1 MEQES
6 NPAKG
11 RSMETQAV
19 AELELLQAVSKA
31 YTLELQ
37 SYLPMLD
44 RLRAE
49 PMSSS
54 AALPAGRVNAVR
66 VIEVSTIMY
75 DKRESAL
82 DSLSNILAA
91 MGEHYGVG
99 LMLRSGREK
108 CSLYLVTRVYAEQFS
123 AVTGNGLLTQGMT
136 GHFAGSRLRTLSNEE
151 AQGLLNRC
159 FPEKARN
166 WGVCS
171 SSVVPNLKHD
181 DNMTTFTQS
190 LDRLIDA
197 MAGREYTALILAEPL
212 GQDSLD
218 VMQRSMENTGTL
230 LSPLQKRS
238 FTVSQSE
245 GTSSVTT
252 ISSTITHGINESVT
266 HSQSHARTESF
277 SSSRGTST
285 SEGTSESTS
294 TSVSGTLS
302 RAVTTAVSAGV
313 GVFLPVGGMV
323 GVSLAN
329 TLGQSVSLG
338 KSWSKG
344 SSHTETQSQSN
355 TESKGTTDTT
365 GRSNTEGTSSS
376 ISVGGSSS
384 SGSTQEQGTST
395 MVEFSDMGIC
405 RFHDRLEE
413 KLDRLDDVRA
423 CGAWSAAA
431 FFVAADHN
439 DAAVAAS
446 LYQGMMRGQESMKNA
461 SALLHWQAE
470 GAQSVM
476 AWLREL
482 LLPRFSF
489 DKLTVTPGVPVSSRE
504 LALMM
509 CLPRRSVGGVTVVE
523 SVGFGREV
531 RSLCELP
538 QDASRRFLTL
548 GSVYHK
554 NRKEERHVTLDVE
567 SLCRHVLVSGTTGT
581 GKSRAMQHMLCRLH
595 EIGIPFLVIEPAK
608 SEYRGLRGLPGVK
621 VLRAGSYGDDGLH
634 LNPFVFP
641 AGSGV
646 TLSSHVDR
654 VCAVFNAA
662 FPMYAAMPQVLEK
675 AVYQAYENCGWDI
688 ASSRSVSGALFPTV
702 ADVAEQVKI
711 VVEEAGYRGE
721 SYDTYIGALKARLDS
736 FAYGSLGL
744 VLSSSPDEE
753 TSADVLFNGSC
764 VVNVA
769 DMGSPEKKAVLM
781 GVLLMRLQEQRMA
794 DRRDEKACGTLLHA
808 TVIEEAHNL
817 LRATGPIV
825 SQEGSGS
832 RQQAVEFFANA
843 IGEMRAYGEGFFVV
857 DQSASALDASVL
869 RNTGTK
875 IAFNAPLEEDR
886 KILAGAMALDDLQ
899 QDALARLPVQIAAV
913 KQNDWTE
920 AVLCRVQD
928 WSAPES
934 HDEALEMEN
943 GAEEKRRIRARL
955 VMLVAEAAE
964 GAGASLERDEKADL
978 HRWTQRQGFSGRV
991 LIALRNVID
1000 GRPFSINCRMLF
1012 KALLGIDDRFFS
1024 CAVSAQGRDNRLMIR
1039 LSDVLNSPS
1048 DVKRIRRILADGATG
1063 SGNA

>member
-1 MEQES
+1 M
-6 NPAKG
+6 
-11 RSMETQAV
+11 QAG
-19 AELELLQAVSKA
+19 AELGLLQAVSKA

-44 RLRAE
+44 GQRAE
-49 PMSSS
+49 PLSSS
-54 AALPAGRVNAVR
+54 AALPAGRGNAVR

-82 DSLSNILAA
+82 DSLFNILAA

-99 LMLRSGREK
+99 LMLRGGREK

-123 AVTGNGLLTQGMT
+123 AVTGHGLLTQGMT

-190 LDRLIDA
+190 LDRFIDA

-245 GTSSVTT
+245 GTSSVDT
-252 ISSTITHGINESVT
+252 ISRTITQGINESVT

-277 SSSRGTST
+277 SRSRGTST
-285 SEGTSESTS
+285 SKGTSESTS
-294 TSVSGTLS
+294 TSLSGTLS
-302 RAVTTAVSAGV
+302 RAFTMAGALGV
-313 GVFLPVGGMV
+313 GLFVPVKALMMGINLSG
-323 GVSLAN
+323 SLAY
-329 TLGQSVSLG
+329 TLGKAVSLG
-338 KSWSKG
+338 LSRSKG
-344 SSHTETQSQSN
+344 TSHTETQNQGE
-355 TESKGTTDTT
+355 TEGTGATDTT
-365 GRSNTEGTSSS
+365 GRSRTSGKSREES
-376 ISVGGSSS
+376 LGGSSS
-384 SGSTQEQGTST
+384 IGSTQEQGSST

-431 FFVAADHN
+431 FFVAADHK

-461 SALLHWQAE
+461 SALLHWQAD

-489 DKLTVTPGVPVSSRE
+489 DNLTVTPGVPVSSRE

-531 RSLCELP
+531 RSLRELP
-538 QDASRRFLTL
+538 QDASRRFLSL

-554 NRKEERHVTLDVE
+554 NRQERAPVTLDVE

-595 EIGIPFLVIEPAK
+595 EIGVPFLVIEPAK
-608 SEYRGLRGLPGVK
+608 NEYRGLRGLPGVK
-621 VLRAGSYGDDGLH
+621 VLRAGSFGSDGLH

-702 ADVAEQVKI
+702 ADVAEQVKV
-711 VVEEAGYRGE
+711 VVEGAGYRGE

-794 DRRDEKACGTLLHA
+794 DRLDEKARGNLLHA

-817 LRATGPIV
+817 LRATGPVV

-899 QDALARLPVQIAAV
+899 QEALARLPVQIAAV

-920 AVLCRVQD
+920 TVLCRVQD

-934 HDEALEMEN
+934 SDEAVEPEES
-943 GAEEKRRIRARL
+943 AEEKRRIRARL

-964 GAGASLERDEKADL
+964 GAGASLDREEKTAL
-978 HRWTQRQGFSGRV
+978 HRWTQRQGFDRGV
-991 LIALRNVID
+991 LIALKNIID
-1000 GRPFSINCRMLF
+1000 GRPFSGDCRMLF

-1039 LSDVLNSPS
+1039 LSDVLNSAS
-1048 DVKRIRRILADGATG
+1048 DVKRIRRILEVGATRG
-1063 SGNA
+1063 SNA

>member
-1 MEQES
+1 M
-6 NPAKG
+6 
-11 RSMETQAV
+11 QAG
-19 AELELLQAVSKA
+19 AELGLLQAVSKA

-44 RLRAE
+44 GQRAE
-49 PMSSS
+49 QLSSS

-82 DSLSNILAA
+82 DSLFNILAA

-99 LMLRSGREK
+99 LMLRGGREK
-108 CSLYLVTRVYAEQFS
+108 CSLYLVTRVYAERFS
-123 AVTGNGLLTQGMT
+123 AVTGHGLLTQGMT

-313 GVFLPVGGMV
+313 GVFLPIGGMV

-482 LLPRFSF
+482 LLPRFRF
-489 DKLTVTPGVPVSSRE
+489 DNLTVTPGVPVSSRE

-531 RSLCELP
+531 RSLRELP
-538 QDASRRFLTL
+538 QDASRRFLSL

-554 NRKEERHVTLDVE
+554 NRQEKAPVTLDVE

-595 EIGIPFLVIEPAK
+595 EIGVPFLVIEPAK
-608 SEYRGLRGLPGVK
+608 NEYRGLRGLPGVK
-621 VLRAGSYGDDGLH
+621 VLRAGSFGSDGLH

-675 AVYQAYENCGWDI
+675 AVYLAYEKCGWDI

-702 ADVAEQVKI
+702 ADVAKQVKV

-794 DRRDEKACGTLLHA
+794 ERRDEKACGTLLHA

-817 LRATGPIV
+817 LPATGPVV

-886 KILAGAMALDDLQ
+886 KILAGAMALDELQ
-899 QDALARLPVQIAAV
+899 QEALARLPVQIAAV

>member
-1 MEQES
+1 M
-6 NPAKG
+6 
-11 RSMETQAV
+11 QAE
-19 AELELLQAVSKA
+19 AELGLLQAVSKA

-44 RLRAE
+44 GQRAE
-49 PMSSS
+49 SLSSS
-54 AALPAGRVNAVR
+54 TALPAGRVNAVR

-82 DSLSNILAA
+82 DSLFNILAA

-99 LMLRSGREK
+99 LMLRGGRER

-123 AVTGNGLLTQGMT
+123 AVTGHGLLTQGMT

-159 FPEKARN
+159 FPENVRN

-171 SSVVPNLKHD
+171 SSLVPNLKHD

-238 FTVSQSE
+238 FTVSQSR
-245 GTSSVTT
+245 GTSSVDT
-252 ISSTITHGINESVT
+252 ISSTITQGINESVT
-266 HSQSHARTESF
+266 HSQSHARTEFF
-277 SSSRGTST
+277 SRSRGTST

-294 TSVSGTLS
+294 
-302 RAVTTAVSAGV
+302 V
-313 GVFLPVGGMV
+313 GVRVKCV
-323 GVSLAN
+323 DASR
-329 TLGQSVSLG
+329 
-338 KSWSKG
+338 SKG
-344 SSHTETQSQSN
+344 TSHVETQSQG
-355 TESKGTTDTT
+355 E
-365 GRSNTEGTSSS
+365 TEGTGATDMTGLAWMWGKSREESL
-376 ISVGGSSS
+376 GGSSS
-384 SGSTQEQGTST
+384 SGSTQEQGSST

-431 FFVAADHN
+431 FFVAADHK

-489 DKLTVTPGVPVSSRE
+489 DNLTVTPGVPVSSRE

-531 RSLCELP
+531 RSLRELP
-538 QDASRRFLTL
+538 QDASRRFLSL

-554 NRKEERHVTLDVE
+554 NRQEKAPVTLDVE

-595 EIGIPFLVIEPAK
+595 EIGVPFLVIEPAK
-608 SEYRGLRGLPGVK
+608 NEYRGLRGLSGVK
-621 VLRAGSYGDDGLH
+621 VLRAGSFGSDGLH

-675 AVYQAYENCGWDI
+675 AVYQAYEKCGWDI
-688 ASSRSVSGALFPTV
+688 ASSRSVSGVLFPTV
-702 ADVAEQVKI
+702 ADVAEQVKV

-794 DRRDEKACGTLLHA
+794 ERRDEKARGMLLHA

-817 LRATGPIV
+817 LRAAGPVV

-899 QDALARLPVQIAAV
+899 QEALARLPVQIAAV

-934 HDEALEMEN
+934 HDEALEMVES
-943 GAEEKRRIRARL
+943 AEEKRRIRARL
-955 VMLVAEAAE
+955 VMLAAEAAE
-964 GAGASLERDEKADL
+964 GAGASLERDEKAAL
-978 HRWTQRQGFSGRV
+978 HRWTQRQGFDRSV

-1000 GRPFSINCRMLF
+1000 GRPFSVNCRMLF

-1039 LSDVLNSPS
+1039 LSDVLNSDS
-1048 DVKRIRRILADGATG
+1048 DVKRIRRILAGGATG

>member
-1 MEQES
+1 
-6 NPAKG
+6 
-11 RSMETQAV
+11 METQAG
-19 AELELLQAVSKA
+19 AELGLLQAVSKA

-44 RLRAE
+44 GQRAE
-49 PMSSS
+49 PLSSS
-54 AALPAGRVNAVR
+54 AALPAGRSNAVR
-66 VIEVSTIMY
+66 IIEVSTIMY

-82 DSLSNILAA
+82 DSLFNILAA

-99 LMLRSGREK
+99 LMLCGGREK

-123 AVTGNGLLTQGMT
+123 AVTGHGLLTQGMM
-136 GHFAGSRLRTLSNEE
+136 GHFSGSCLRTLSNEE
-151 AQGLLNRC
+151 AQGLLNRY
-159 FPEKARN
+159 FPENVRN

-171 SSVVPNLKHD
+171 SSAVPNLKHD

-190 LDRLIDA
+190 LDRFIDS

-218 VMQRSMENTGTL
+218 VMQRSLENTGTL

-245 GTSSVTT
+245 GTSSVNT
-252 ISSTITHGINESVT
+252 ISRTITQGINESVT

-277 SSSRGTST
+277 SRSRGTST
-285 SEGTSESTS
+285 SEGTSKSTS

-302 RAVTTAVSAGV
+302 NAVTMAVSAGL

-338 KSWSKG
+338 KSRSKG
-344 SSHTETQSQSN
+344 TSHIETQSQS
-355 TESKGTTDTT
+355 TTDSTSTAETT
-365 GRSNTEGTSSS
+365 GRTNTQGTNRSTS
-376 ISVGGSSS
+376 IGGSSS
-384 SGSTQEQGTST
+384 TGSTQEQGSST

-405 RFHDRLEE
+405 RFYDRLEE

-431 FFVAADHN
+431 FFVAADHK

-461 SALLHWQAE
+461 SALLHWQAD

-482 LLPRFSF
+482 LLPRFCF
-489 DKLTVTPGVPVSSRE
+489 DNLTVTPGVPVSSRE

-531 RSLCELP
+531 RSLRELAE
-538 QDASRRFLTL
+538 DASRRFLPI

-554 NRKEERHVTLDVE
+554 NRQEKAPVTLDVE

-581 GKSRAMQHMLCRLH
+581 GKSRAIQHILCRLH
-595 EIGIPFLVIEPAK
+595 EIGVPFLVIEPAK

-621 VLRAGSYGDDGLH
+621 VLRAGSFGSDGLH

-675 AVYQAYENCGWDI
+675 AVYLAYENCGWDI
-688 ASSRSVSGALFPTV
+688 ASSRSVSGASFPTV
-702 ADVAEQVKI
+702 ADVAEQVKV
-711 VVEEAGYRGE
+711 VVEESGYRGE
-721 SYDTYIGALKARLDS
+721 SYDTYIGALKARLNS

-744 VLSSSPDEE
+744 VLSSSSDEE

-794 DRRDEKACGTLLHA
+794 ERRDEKACGNLLHA

-817 LRATGPIV
+817 LRAAGPVV
-825 SQEGSGS
+825 SQEGPGS

-886 KILAGAMALDDLQ
+886 QILAGAMALDDLQ
-899 QDALARLPVQIAAV
+899 QDALAKLPVQIAAV

-928 WSAPES
+928 WSVPKSDGES
-934 HDEALEMEN
+934 RELEDES
-943 GAEEKRRIRARL
+943 GEEQRRIRARL

-964 GAGASLERDEKADL
+964 GAGASLAKEEKRAL
-978 HRWTQRQGFSGRV
+978 HRWTQRQNFGGRV
-991 LIALRNVID
+991 LVALKNVIE
-1000 GRPFSINCRMLF
+1000 GGPFPGDCRMLL

-1024 CAVSAQGRDNRLMIR
+1024 CAVSAQGRDNRLIIR
-1039 LSDVLNSPS
+1039 LSEVLNSAS
-1048 DVKRIRRILADGATG
+1048 DMKRIRRILADGATG
-1063 SGNA
+1063 SGHA

>member
-1 MEQES
+1 
-6 NPAKG
+6 
-11 RSMETQAV
+11 METQAV
-19 AELELLQAVSKA
+19 AELKLLQAVSKA

-44 RLRAE
+44 GQRAE
-49 PMSSS
+49 QISSS

-82 DSLSNILAA
+82 DSLFNILAA

-99 LMLRSGREK
+99 LMLRGGREK
-108 CSLYLVTRVYAEQFS
+108 CSLYLVTRVYAERFS
-123 AVTGNGLLTQGMT
+123 AVTGHGLLTQGMT

-159 FPEKARN
+159 FPENVRN

-171 SSVVPNLKHD
+171 SSLVPNLKHD

-238 FTVSQSE
+238 FTVSQSK

-252 ISSTITHGINESVT
+252 ISRTITQGINESVT

-302 RAVTTAVSAGV
+302 RAVTAAASAGV

-323 GVSLAN
+323 GASFAN

-384 SGSTQEQGTST
+384 TGSTQEQGSST

-431 FFVAADHN
+431 FFVAADHK

-489 DKLTVTPGVPVSSRE
+489 DNLTVTPGVPVSSRE

-531 RSLCELP
+531 RSLRELP
-538 QDASRRFLTL
+538 QDASRRFLSL

-554 NRKEERHVTLDVE
+554 NRQEKAPVTLDVE

-595 EIGIPFLVIEPAK
+595 EIGVPFLVIEPAK
-608 SEYRGLRGLPGVK
+608 NEYRGLRGLPGVK
-621 VLRAGSYGDDGLH
+621 VLRAGSFGSDGLH

-675 AVYQAYENCGWDI
+675 AVYQAYEKCGWDI

-702 ADVAEQVKI
+702 ADVAEQVKV

-794 DRRDEKACGTLLHA
+794 ERRDEKARGMLLHA

-817 LRATGPIV
+817 LRAAGPVV

-899 QDALARLPVQIAAV
+899 QEALARLPVQIAAV

-934 HDEALEMEN
+934 HDEALEMVES
-943 GAEEKRRIRARL
+943 AEEKRRIRARL

-964 GAGASLERDEKADL
+964 GAGASLDRDEKAAL
-978 HRWTQRQGFSGRV
+978 HRWTQRQGFPRGV
-991 LIALRNVID
+991 LIALKNIID
-1000 GRPFSINCRMLF
+1000 GRPFSGDCRMLF

-1048 DVKRIRRILADGATG
+1048 DVKRIRRILADGATR

>member
-1 MEQES
+1 
-6 NPAKG
+6 
-11 RSMETQAV
+11 METQAV
-19 AELELLQAVSKA
+19 AELKLLQAVSKA

-44 RLRAE
+44 GQRAE
-49 PMSSS
+49 SLASS

-99 LMLRSGREK
+99 LMLRGGREK
-108 CSLYLVTRVYAEQFS
+108 CSLYLVTRVYAERFS
-123 AVTGNGLLTQGMT
+123 AVTGHGLLTQGMT

-159 FPEKARN
+159 FPENVRN

-171 SSVVPNLKHD
+171 SSLVPNLKHD

-245 GTSSVTT
+245 GTSRVDT

-266 HSQSHARTESF
+266 HSQSHARTEFF
-277 SSSRGTST
+277 SRSRGTST

-294 TSVSGTLS
+294 VGARVKGVELS
-302 RAVTTAVSAGV
+302 R
-313 GVFLPVGGMV
+313 
-323 GVSLAN
+323 
-329 TLGQSVSLG
+329 
-338 KSWSKG
+338 SKG
-344 SSHTETQSQSN
+344 TSHVETQSQG
-355 TESKGTTDTT
+355 E
-365 GRSNTEGTSSS
+365 TEGTGATDMTGLAWMWGKSRDESL
-376 ISVGGSSS
+376 GGSSS

-431 FFVAADHN
+431 FFVAADYN

-470 GAQSVM
+470 GAQLVM

-489 DKLTVTPGVPVSSRE
+489 DNLTVTPGVPVSSRE

-531 RSLCELP
+531 RSLRELP
-538 QDASRRFLTL
+538 QDASRRFLSL

-554 NRKEERHVTLDVE
+554 NRQEKASVTLDVE

-595 EIGIPFLVIEPAK
+595 AIGVPFLVIEPAK
-608 SEYRGLRGLPGVK
+608 NEYRGLRGLPGVK
-621 VLRAGSYGDDGLH
+621 VLRAGSFGSDGLH

-675 AVYQAYENCGWDI
+675 AVYQAYEKCGWDI
-688 ASSRSVSGALFPTV
+688 ASSRSVSGTLFPTV
-702 ADVAEQVKI
+702 ADVAGQVKV

-794 DRRDEKACGTLLHA
+794 ERRDEKARGNLLHA

-817 LRATGPIV
+817 LRAVGPVVV

-886 KILAGAMALDDLQ
+886 KILAGAMALDELQ
-899 QDALARLPVQIAAV
+899 QEALARLPVQIAAV

-934 HDEALEMEN
+934 HEEALEMEES
-943 GAEEKRRIRARL
+943 AKEKRRIRARL

-964 GAGASLERDEKADL
+964 GAGASLERDEKAAL
-978 HRWTQRQGFSGRV
+978 HRWTQRQGFDRSV

-1000 GRPFSINCRMLF
+1000 GRPFSVNCRMLF
-1012 KALLGIDDRFFS
+1012 KALLGIDDRFFN

-1039 LSDVLNSPS
+1039 LSDVLNNDS

>member
-1 MEQES
+1 M
-6 NPAKG
+6 
-11 RSMETQAV
+11 QAG
-19 AELELLQAVSKA
+19 AELGLLQAVSKA

-44 RLRAE
+44 GLRAE
-49 PMSSS
+49 SLSSS
-54 AALPAGRVNAVR
+54 AAMPAARPNAVR

-99 LMLRSGREK
+99 LMLRGGREK

-123 AVTGNGLLTQGMT
+123 VVTGHGLLTQGMT
-136 GHFAGSRLRTLSNEE
+136 GHFSGSRLRTLSNEE

-190 LDRLIDA
+190 LDRFIDA

-245 GTSSVTT
+245 GTSSVDT
-252 ISSTITHGINESVT
+252 ISRTITQGLNESVT

-285 SEGTSESTS
+285 SEGTSKSTS

-302 RAVTTAVSAGV
+302 RAFTAAVSAGV
-313 GVFLPVGGMV
+313 GVFLPIGGMV

-338 KSWSKG
+338 KSRTKG
-344 SSHTETQSQSN
+344 TSHTETQSQSN
-355 TESKGTTDTT
+355 TDSTGTTETT
-365 GRSNTEGTSSS
+365 SRANMRGTSRST
-376 ISVGGSSS
+376 SVGGSSS
-384 SGSTQEQGTST
+384 TGLTHEQGSST

-423 CGAWSAAA
+423 CGAWSASA
-431 FFVAADHN
+431 FFVAADHK

-482 LLPRFSF
+482 LLPRFCF
-489 DKLTVTPGVPVSSRE
+489 DELTVTPGVPVSSRE

-531 RSLCELP
+531 RSLCELT

-581 GKSRAMQHMLCRLH
+581 GKSRAMQHMLCCLH

-641 AGSGV
+641 AGSDV

-675 AVYQAYENCGWDI
+675 AVYLAYENCGWDI
-688 ASSRSVSGALFPTV
+688 ASSRSVSGASFPTV
-702 ADVAEQVKI
+702 ADVAEQVKV

-736 FAYGSLGL
+736 FSYGSLGL

-769 DMGSPEKKAVLM
+769 GMGSPEKKAVLM

-794 DRRDEKACGTLLHA
+794 ERRDEKASGTLLHA

-817 LRATGPIV
+817 LRATGPVV

-899 QDALARLPVQIAAV
+899 QEALARLPVQIAAV

-920 AVLCRVQD
+920 TVLCRVQD

-934 HDEALEMEN
+934 SDEAVEPEES
-943 GAEEKRRIRARL
+943 AEEKRRIRARL

-964 GAGASLERDEKADL
+964 GAGASLDREEKTAL
-978 HRWTQRQGFSGRV
+978 HRWTQRQGFDRGV
-991 LIALRNVID
+991 LIALKNIID
-1000 GRPFSINCRMLF
+1000 GRPFSGDCRMLF

-1039 LSDVLNSPS
+1039 LSDVLNSAS
-1048 DVKRIRRILADGATG
+1048 DVKRIRRILEVGATRG
-1063 SGNA
+1063 SNA

>member
-1 MEQES
+1 
-6 NPAKG
+6 
-11 RSMETQAV
+11 METQAV